1 MSRLVGALAF
11 STIAFA
17 GATLYLANEWRI
29 EEKRAADR
37 SARAVLAAGSAQ
49 IPQEPVPSLRHSQ
62 AVETGDHGAIL
73 VSTSTPSVTAAA
85 SQPRALSPEEEKARM
100 QEALREYSAKYL
112 KQYDDP
118 REREQLLER
127 AKAEQQYFVGRFPQ
141 IAGLSEQDTELLRTA
156 LAQVSMQHQVKVAR
170 CRLEPGC
177 SRPLETDFPD
187 GEELREQ
194 ISAVL
199 GPQVARRY
207 ESFRSSLLDRA
218 TVTSF
223 RARLDDGQMLSD
235 ADTERLVEALAD
247 ERTQYIKEIEQRGG
261 KVGTFN
267 FDGVAFAVQVRADA
281 NVWADV
287 DGATEFSERMRSRAS
302 KILSPGQ
309 LRVFAELQEDAIY
322 RIRERRGGTE
332 IAKISEAGG
341 AEGRK

>member
-11 STIAFA
+11 GTIAFA
-17 GATLYLANEWRI
+17 GATLYFANEWRI

-49 IPQEPVPSLRHSQ
+49 SPQSPVSSSQHSQ
-62 AVETGDHGAIL
+62 AIEARDHGAIP
-73 VSTSTPSVTAAA
+73 VSTSRPSVTAAT
-85 SQPRALSPEEEKARM
+85 SKPRVLSREEEEARM
-100 QEALREYSAKYL
+100 QEALRESSASYL

-177 SRPLETDFPD
+177 SRPLERDLPG

-223 RARLDDGQMLSD
+223 RARLDVGQMLSD

-247 ERTQYIKEIEQRGG
+247 ERMQYMKEIEQGGG
-261 KVGTFN
+261 KARTFN
-267 FDGVAFAVQVRADA
+267 MSGVVFAVQARADTSA
-281 NVWADV
+281 GADV
-287 DGATEFSERMRSRAS
+287 DGATQFSERMRSRAS
-302 KILSPGQ
+302 KILSPDQ
-309 LRVFAELQEDAIY
+309 LRVFAEVQEDAIY
-322 RIRERRGGTE
+322 RIRERSGGTFYQ
-332 IAKISEAGG
+332 AGG
-341 AEGRK
+341 AEARK